1 MFKNQLIKNEISFI
15 VKPNRQNRS
24 TFVHLIV
31 WKDIEESIC
40 SI

>member
-15 VKPNRQNRS
+15 TKPYRENGS
-24 TFVHLIV
+24 TFLHLIV
-31 WKDIEESIC
+31 WKNIEESIC